1 MPQDLDKL
9 LGQVKDEASFRT
21 FVAALAADFAE
32 EREIEAVTP
41 SRPYGPGAL
50 GWEHGTI
57 DEYLGAAA
65 ACGVA
70 AFDGDLSNPWL
81 RCAAIL
87 YGGKVY
93 E

>member
-9 LGQVKDEASFRT
+9 LGRVNDEESFRT
-21 FVAALAADFAE
+21 FVDALAADFAE
-32 EREIEAVTP
+32 AREIEAITP
-41 SRPYGPGAL
+41 SKPYGAGAL
-50 GWEHGTI
+50 GWEHSTVEGF
-57 DEYLGAAA
+57 LGAAA

-70 AFDGDLSNPWL
+70 VVEGDLNNPWL

-87 YGGKVY
+87 YGGKFY

>member
-9 LGQVKDEASFRT
+9 LGRVNDEESFRT
-21 FVAALAADFAE
+21 FVEALAVDFAE
-32 EREIEAVTP
+32 EREIEEITP
-41 SRPYGPGAL
+41 SKPYGAGAL
-50 GWEHGTI
+50 GWEHSTI
-57 DEYLGAAA
+57 DGFLGAAA

-70 AFDGDLSNPWL
+70 VVEGDLTNPWL

-87 YGGKVY
+87 HGGRSY